1 MKLNTINDGNKTT
14 LEAGNDF
21 AILFSYGTAVA
32 VKYNISGFKPQA
44 FRTDEKHSNTTATH
58 ISRFCND
65 PIEIPAGDWDRFLA
79 RLTAKALKFETKA
92 TPNA

>member
-32 VKYNISGFKPQA
+32 VKYDTQA

-58 ISRFCND
+58 IGRFCND
-65 PIEIPAGDWDRFLA
+65 PIEIPAGDWDKFLA
-79 RLTAKALKFETKA
+79 RLTARVLKFETKA